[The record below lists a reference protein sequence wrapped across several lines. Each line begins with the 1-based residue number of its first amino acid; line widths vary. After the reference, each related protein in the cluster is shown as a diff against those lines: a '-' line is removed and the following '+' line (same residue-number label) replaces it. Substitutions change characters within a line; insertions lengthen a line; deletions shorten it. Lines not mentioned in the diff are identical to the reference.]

1 MIQDS
6 KALQWFIKHEN
17 QKSWIVILLT
27 KPKLYLYNLLKR
39 TVIIGLFLFG
49 LFELLKYFNIGQ
61 SQIIPTSLHSL
72 IGLVIGLLLVFRTNT
87 AYDRWWEARKIFA
100 SIHSTFLYIRIKFS
114 GSYNKEDVKELL
126 IQLNADIFKY
136 VAADEGEES
145 VNTKERFVV
154 NYKRLSNII
163 AKEQLPTP
171 IFGSL
176 EKKLIDILEYFTS
189 LERIKDTPIPMSYS
203 FHIKLSI
210 FLFLLSLPFGMF
222 FDLGI
227 MAIPC
232 VMVLFFII
240 AGIEIISNE
249 IENPFKGDPND
260 LPIEDY
266 KKENEKYIN
275 G

>member
-6 KALQWFIKHEN
+6 KVLQWFIKHEN
-17 QKSWIVILLT
+17 QKSWIVILFT

-39 TVIIGLFLFG
+39 TVIIGLFLFS
-49 LFELLKYFNIGQ
+49 LFEMLKYFNIGQ

-114 GSYNKEDVKELL
+114 SQYSEKEVIKLL
-126 IQLNADIFKY
+126 SHLNEDIFKY
-136 VAADEGEES
+136 IAADEES
-145 VNTKERFVV
+145 ANTKERFMR
-154 NYKRLSNII
+154 NYKKLSVIV
-163 AKEQLPTP
+163 AGEQLPSP

-176 EKKLIDILEYFTS
+176 EKKLMDILEYFTS

>member
-6 KALQWFIKHEN
+6 KVLQWFIKHEN
-17 QKSWIVILLT
+17 QKSWIVILFT

-39 TVIIGLFLFG
+39 TVIIGLFLFS
-49 LFELLKYFNIGQ
+49 LFEMLKYFNIGQ

-114 GSYNKEDVKELL
+114 SQYSEKEVVNLL
-126 IQLNADIFKY
+126 GHLNEDIFKY

-145 VNTKERFVV
+145 INTKERFIK
-154 NYKRLSNII
+154 NYKKLSVIV
-163 AKEQLPTP
+163 ASEQLPTP

-176 EKKLIDILEYFTS
+176 EKKLMDILEYFTS